1 MECDQKCF
9 EFNHPINSSSLN
21 QNKTISFNFLEDLT
35 IHGFVGYFHSVLYD
49 KVTLSTRPIDHTD
62 GMMSWFPMFF
72 PIKVT

>member
-1 MECDQKCF
+1 MQKKIRDDNF
-9 EFNHPINSSSLN
+9 TAKRTENI
-21 QNKTISFNFLEDLT
+21 KTISFNFLEDLT